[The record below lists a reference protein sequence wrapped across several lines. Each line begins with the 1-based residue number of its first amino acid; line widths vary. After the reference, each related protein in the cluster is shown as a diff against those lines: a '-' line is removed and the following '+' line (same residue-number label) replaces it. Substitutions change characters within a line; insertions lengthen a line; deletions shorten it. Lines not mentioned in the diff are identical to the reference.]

1 MNDNYTPSPSA
12 LPHLAACRC
21 YRPAAGSSE
30 AARRGTRIDK
40 AIRAAWIA
48 ANGGALFGGCFFK
61 EDLPTKDRHA
71 VDWAIKQLELLRDFI
86 GASILVEGDN
96 IQAAP
101 ACDGIN
107 GGSMDGIAPESGW
120 AVEFKTGKA
129 RDYMP
134 QLAAYALA
142 CMERYKMPFWNA
154 RILFV
159 DLQQKYDYSFTRK
172 RARDIVQNILN
183 KPAIPCPGD
192 HCKYCGAKCHAR
204 ILSRD

>member
-1 MNDNYTPSPSA
+1 MSDNYTPSPSA
-12 LPHLAACRC
+12 LPRLAECRC

-30 AARRGTRIDK
+30 AARRGTRIDQ
-40 AIRAAWIA
+40 AIRKTWIA
-48 ANGGALFGGCFFK
+48 ENGGALFGGFFFK
-61 EDLPTKDRHA
+61 EDLQPKDRHA

-86 GASILVEGDN
+86 GENITVEGDE
-96 IQAAP
+96 IQATP
-101 ACDGIN
+101 C
-107 GGSMDGIAPESGW
+107 GGLNCGTMDGIAPESGW
-120 AVEFKTGKA
+120 TVELKTGKA

-142 CMERYKMPFWNA
+142 CMERYKEPCWNA

-159 DLQQKYDYSFTRK
+159 DLKQKYDYCFTRQQ
-172 RARDIVQNILN
+172 AREIVQGILN
-183 KPAIPCPGD
+183 KPAIPNPGD